1 MSEPII
7 ISELK
12 GIWQNIAKACDA
24 NNDGKL
30 EQTSLFDEI
39 AEYDRKCEDFKNAKL
54 ESSSV
59 FSEYNIAPSDNTR
72 VARPIIADELVMKSS
87 TQLLDDATLKK
98 LSFCKKMK
106 AKWSN
111 VFKNSPLSETFYS
124 KLYDVLDTLK
134 VKVSDKSWDKANYTS
149 PKEQAM
155 DEVLAMLAGE
165 AKLNPKTIGYVG
177 KTPTFFGLF
186 QLSKEGLSS
195 AKKWAKEHPEV
206 AGMARINQNMTLQ
219 NFQKLKG
226 EEQLDYLVAYIG
238 ASKEASKISKD
249 ESVSP
254 AKLWSMVKLPNLN
267 ENDPKK
273 RARRQKTIIQ
283 KQDSIVKVFTNNRI
297 PRGAV

>member
-12 GIWQNIAKACDA
+12 GIWQNIAKSCDA

-30 EQTSLFDEI
+30 EKTSLFDEI
-39 AEYDRKCEDFKNAKL
+39 AEYNKRCEDFKKAKL

-72 VARPIIADELVMKSS
+72 VERPVIADELVIKKNV
-87 TQLLDDATLKK
+87 QKVDDATLQKT
-98 LSFCKKMK
+98 LLCKKMQEKWCK
-106 AKWSN
+106 A
-111 VFKNSPLSETFYS
+111 FKNSPLKEEFFS
-124 KLYDVLDTLK
+124 KLYDVIDTLNIK
-134 VKVSDKSWDKANYTS
+134 ISENSWDKKTYS
-149 PKEQAM
+149 YPKEQAM
-155 DEVLAMLAGE
+155 DEILAIFAGE

-177 KTPTFFGLF
+177 KIPTFFGLF
-186 QLSKEGLSS
+186 QLSKDGLGS

-206 AGMARINQNMTLQ
+206 AGMTNINQNMTLQ
-219 NFQKLKG
+219 KFPKLRG
-226 EEQLDYLVAYIG
+226 EEQLDYLVAYIC
-238 ASKEASKISKD
+238 ASKDASKISKD
-249 ESVSP
+249 ESLSP

-283 KQDSIVKVFTNNRI
+283 KQDSIAKIFINNRI
-297 PRGAV
+297 PRGTV